1 VLILFNLRDAKMVE
15 IVNGK
20 EIEVEVISPEEA
32 KAVFGKIRN
41 GQIFSAVFIKKDGSE
56 RKMNCRRGVKKGQA
70 GGTLKYNPADYGLM
84 SVFDMQLCKTPE
96 RAYRMLNVNTTTE
109 IHTNK
114 KRYLVVA

>member
-1 VLILFNLRDAKMVE
+1 MVE

-20 EIEVEVISPEEA
+20 EVNVEVISQAEA
-32 KAVFGKIRN
+32 AEVLGKIKN

-70 GGTLKYNPADYGLM
+70 GGTLNYNPANFGLI

-96 RAYRMLNVNTTTE
+96 KAYRMLNVKTTTE
-109 IHTNK
+109 IYTNK
-114 KRYLVVA
+114 KRYLVA